1 MSKKLQIPADT
12 LHQQFEASNPK
23 NSSWVSANAGSGK
36 THVLTQRVI
45 RLMLDGNP
53 PDKILCLT
61 FTKAAAAN
69 MKNRVF
75 ETLGSWTMMENAEL
89 DAAIADSTGM
99 RVTSNLRRKAR
110 QLFASA
116 LDTPGGLKIQTIH
129 GFCESLLHQFPLE
142 ANVPGHFEAL
152 QEIEQANLLKQA
164 KSQILSGSHD
174 PDGFFVKK
182 LLNWQLKVRGRT
194 ILNCQ
199 KTYLCF

>member
-1 MSKKLQIPADT
+1 MQIPSST
-12 LHQQFEASNPK
+12 LEEQFAASNPE

-45 RLMLDGNP
+45 RLMLDNNS
-53 PDKILCLT
+53 PDRILCLT

-75 ETLGSWTMMENAEL
+75 GTLAKWTMMADEEL
-89 DAAIADSTGM
+89 EAAIQSVTGSPPG
-99 RVTSNLRRKAR
+99 RGEKRRAR

-129 GFCESLLHQFPLE
+129 AFCEGLLHQFPLE

-152 QEIEQANLLKQA
+152 QETQQTTLLANARAFVLGKRAMQYQDDPQTQANLHYAGACALC
-164 KSQILSGSHD
+164 
-174 PDGFFVKK
+174 DGY
-182 LLNWQLKVRGRT
+182 GD
-194 ILNCQ
+194 
-199 KTYLCF
+199 